1 MALQQLPSNL
11 YTGNAVVVDAMPYVR
26 YADTLKK
33 QKAAKDEALNQYYS
47 KLSEKINTAGVRSQD
62 LDGEQGGILRDIE
75 EWKKDW
81 MGNKGN
87 IMKGGASQ
95 QDSMSR
101 YQKILNKI
109 GQSKARA
116 KMEIEM
122 GKAKLEG
129 KYDPDDDDLNIIDKI
144 GKSIYDPTSYKEDGV
159 TEYGWNDTSV
169 AIPQFDPT
177 KQHVFFNAAIGKN
190 KPTYDEKNARVDNV
204 TGDVFIPKRF
214 SQETVK
220 AISDNA
226 GNIFEGS
233 KEAKKHYKKLL
244 LDDAF
249 MAEANKAFN
258 SVYGRDINSPKEL
271 AQADAIMRTA
281 DAVEEVKV
289 TDPNYA
295 QKLRKEMESIK
306 DRNIRGRTKEKTTV
320 DESAGYITD
329 ENFQKHGK
337 AVPQEYVAD
346 IQRVYGFTPVGF
358 IEEKDIDIRDLET
371 IKGKSAISSG
381 TSPMVIGDKKFY
393 LVRDDGNWVGANGKI
408 IDRKAVRDAWLNK
421 PKLSTIK
428 LGSKADRT
436 EGGSLK
442 QKPQVPKQK
451 EQKFNNE
458 ADNL

>member
-11 YTGNAVVVDAMPYVR
+11 YSGNAVVVDAMPYVR

-33 QKAAKDEALNQYYS
+33 QKIAKDEALNQYYS

-81 MGNKGN
+81 MGNKGD

-95 QDSMSR
+95 QDSMSK
-101 YQKILNKI
+101 YQRILNKI

-116 KMEIEM
+116 KMEVDM

-169 AIPQFDPT
+169 ATPQFDPT
-177 KQHVFFNAAIGKN
+177 KQNVFFNAAIGKN

-214 SQETVK
+214 NQETVK

-295 QKLRKEMESIK
+295 QKLRKEMESIR
-306 DRNIRGRTKEKTTV
+306 DGNIRSRSKGNPNDIGFIDTYNSLDKKTT
-320 DESAGYITD
+320 ESLNRPNNEQNPIDVFDARL
-329 ENFQKHGK
+329 QKNIK
-337 AVPQEYVAD
+337 
-346 IQRVYGFTPVGF
+346 VYGGVPVNSLADDEF
-358 IEEKDIDIRDLET
+358 KLVMEKARVSDPNITEKDIYIKRLPEGVAIIRKRTNIPIQVMKRMGTNISANKQLDV
-371 IKGKSAISSG
+371 KS
-381 TSPMVIGDKKFY
+381 
-393 LVRDDGNWVGANGKI
+393 
-408 IDRKAVRDAWLNK
+408 RKAAYEDATK
-421 PKLSTIK
+421 K
-428 LGSKADRT
+428 
-436 EGGSLK
+436 EK
-442 QKPQVPKQK
+442 QN
-451 EQKFNNE
+451 KFNNE